1 MATPSSNPPVRVV
14 SGGNI
19 TNTMV
24 YIGDVPLNN
33 VVGVQWELDA
43 NHGSTVARLWL
54 EMVGVDIELAT
65 DRDATEITKRYL
77 PSEQQPD
84 ADIL

>member
-33 VVGVQWELDA
+33 VVGIRWELDA
-43 NHGSTVARLWL
+43 GPNAGLARMWL
-54 EMVGVDIELAT
+54 EMIGVDIELAT

-77 PSEQQPD
+77 PSEQDGQ
-84 ADIL
+84 A